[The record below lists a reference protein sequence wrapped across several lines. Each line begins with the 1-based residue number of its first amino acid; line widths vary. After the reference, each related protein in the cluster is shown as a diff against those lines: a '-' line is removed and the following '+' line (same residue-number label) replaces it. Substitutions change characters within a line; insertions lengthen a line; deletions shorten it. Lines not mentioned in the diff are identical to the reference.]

1 MPPLDTP
8 LGDVTIDGAYAD
20 LTTSAAG
27 LTTAE
32 ATQRLEA
39 HGGNTVD
46 DGRAPSAWRLLVR
59 QFASPIELIL
69 VLATVLSGVLGDW
82 TDATI
87 ILVILLLSGLLGF
100 VQEHGAG
107 RAMRALLA
115 TVEVTATVLRDG
127 TPTEVPLREVV
138 PGDVALV
145 DGGDLVPGDCLVLA
159 STGLSIDESA
169 LTGETFPAEK
179 SAAPTAAA
187 PDRVARFGTHAVSGE
202 GRLLVVRTGRDT
214 EFAGIASRLAAR
226 PPQTG
231 FERGMTRFGLLLT
244 RLMVVLVVLIFAA
257 NLLLGRPLVD
267 SALFSLA
274 LAVGLTP
281 QLLPAIVSISL
292 AQGARR
298 MAAARVIV
306 RRLDAIED
314 VGSMTVL
321 CSDKTGTM
329 TADRIRLDA
338 ATDIAGVPSDR
349 VAELASLN
357 AGLQA
362 AFTNP
367 LDAAVLEAHACPS
380 DARMLAELPYDF
392 DRKRLSILAARTSG
406 SPLLITKGALDRVLE
421 VCLTARRG
429 TEVVALDDVIDE
441 IRSRHAALS
450 SAGLRVLGIASREHP
465 ETDTLAIADE
475 TQLVF
480 EGLLAFS
487 DPVKPDAPE
496 TLAALAASGIS
507 VRMLTGDNRLAAAHV
522 AGEVGLATDGAL
534 TGADVDA
541 LDDATLTTRVDA
553 VHVFSELTPVQKE
566 RIVAAFRRVGH
577 TVGYLGDGINDAPP
591 LHAADVGITVDSAVP
606 VAKQSAAIVLLEKD
620 LRVLLDG
627 VGQGRTT
634 FANTMKYI
642 FMTTSANVGNMLSMA
657 IAAVLLPF
665 LPLLAGQI
673 LLINLLSDLPAMTIA
688 SDRVDAPLLQRPQ
701 RWNIRLIRNYML
713 VFGAVSSVFDLATFG
728 VLLWGYGAAA
738 PEFRSAWFVGSVLTE
753 VAVLFSLRTRGPIF
767 RSRPGL
773 WVTVT
778 SIAVATATIALPYSP
793 LAPALELVPLP
804 ASLLSIILGLT
815 VGYVLATELTKRVFW
830 RRRHSVRSEGTPRP

>member
-1 MPPLDTP
+1 MSPSAAP
-8 LGDVTIDGAYAD
+8 LGDRTIDATFTD
-20 LTTSAAG
+20 LGTGPDG
-27 LTTAE
+27 LTAAE
-32 ATQRLEA
+32 AARRLDTL
-39 HGGNTVD
+39 GGNAVD

-87 ILVILLLSGLLGF
+87 ILVILVLSGLLGF

-127 TPTEVPLREVV
+127 APAEVALREVV
-138 PGDVALV
+138 PGDVVVV

-159 STGLSIDESA
+159 STGLAIDESA

-179 SAAPTAAA
+179 TADPTADPAA
-187 PDRVARFGTHAVSGE
+187 RTARFGTHVVSGE

-244 RLMVVLVVLIFAA
+244 RLMVVLVVLIFVA
-257 NLLLGRPLVD
+257 NLLLGRPIVD

-338 ATDIAGVPSDR
+338 ATDVAGVPSPS

-357 AGLQA
+357 AGLQT

-367 LDAAVLEAHACPS
+367 LDAAVLEAHACPAG
-380 DARMLAELPYDF
+380 ARLLAELPYDF
-392 DRKRLSILAARTSG
+392 DRKRLSILVDRDDRT
-406 SPLLITKGALDRVLE
+406 PLLVTKGALDRVLDA
-421 VCLTARRG
+421 CTTARRG
-429 TEVVALDDVIDE
+429 DEVVPLAEVLDSV
-441 IRSRHAALS
+441 RTQHAALS
-450 SAGLRVLGIASREHP
+450 ASGLRVLGVATREHP
-465 ETDTLAIADE
+465 ATDTLTASDE
-475 TQLVF
+475 SGLVL

-487 DPVKPDAPE
+487 DPVKPDAPD

-522 AGEVGLATDGAL
+522 AGEVGLDATGGL
-534 TGADVDA
+534 SGADIDA
-541 LDDATLTTRVDA
+541 LDDASLTTTVDG

-566 RIVAAFRRVGH
+566 RIVAAFRRAGH

-657 IAAVLLPF
+657 VAAVLLPF

-688 SDRVDAPLLQRPQ
+688 GDRVDEPLLRRPQ

-767 RSRPGL
+767 RSRPGR
-773 WVTVT
+773 WVIVS
-778 SIAVATATIALPYSP
+778 SIAVALVTIALPYTP
-793 LAPALELVPLP
+793 LAPPLELVPLP
-804 ASLLSIILGLT
+804 ASLLAIILALT
-815 VGYVLATELTKRVFW
+815 VAYVMATELTKRVFW
-830 RRRHSVRSEGTPRP
+830 RRRSAARGV